1 MKEYKPVFD
10 HQTTIFTS
18 RFLFFIVLSFF
29 LISLLNYQ
37 SDMTVLTLIVIG
49 IILFT
54 MLWSR
59 FSVSKLKIEFKV
71 DKHRVFPDEE
81 IKIDVR
87 AENNK
92 LLPVCLK
99 ISLEFAQSFF
109 VSKSPASSNSFLLW
123 FQRSSFTWKLTSL
136 KRGCFN
142 IGHPQIAVS
151 DLFGFFPKQ
160 QTRNDS
166 ADLIVFPKI
175 SGIRP
180 FSLPEQKFFSIPGA
194 RSPVLDPVYIIGT
207 RDYQSS
213 TPARLIHWKPSA
225 RLCKLQEKVCEP
237 SIQGKVLL
245 VVDVNLFFEN
255 RAEEDFERML
265 EATASMAVYFER
277 KGNAVGFMTNAKIA
291 GAKSGFIPL
300 SRNRNNLPM
309 ILETIARMEMKSA
322 CSLADIFHH
331 HISVLWGINCIFCS
345 YSIDESIL
353 KMKAFY
359 TAKRIPVKYFVSSTD
374 ALKEDM
380 AFALDSVHPIDSIC
394 L

>member
-1 MKEYKPVFD
+1 MKEYKPVSD
-10 HQTTIFTS
+10 PLTSMFTS
-18 RFLFFIVLSFF
+18 RFLFYVTLSFF
-29 LISLLNYQ
+29 FISLLNYQ
-37 SDMTVLTLIVIG
+37 SEMTVLTLIVLG
-49 IILFT
+49 ILFFT
-54 MLWSR
+54 MIWSR
-59 FSVSKLKIEFKV
+59 FSVSNMKVEFKV

-81 IKIDVR
+81 IRIDVR

-92 LLPVCLK
+92 LLPVWLK
-99 ISLEFAQSFF
+99 VTLKFTQSFF
-109 VSKSPASSNSFLLW
+109 VSKSPTSDNCFLLW

-136 KRGCFN
+136 KRGCFK

-160 QTRNDS
+160 QIRNDTT
-166 ADLIVFPKI
+166 DVIVFPKI
-175 SGIRP
+175 SGVRP

-194 RSPVLDPVYIIGT
+194 QSPVLDPVYIIGT

-213 TPARLIHWKPSA
+213 TPVRLIQWKASA

-255 RAEEDFERML
+255 QAEKEFERML
-265 EATASMAVYFER
+265 EATASMAVYFESN
-277 KGNAVGFMTNAKIA
+277 GNAVGFMTNAKIA
-291 GAKSGFIPL
+291 GGKPGFVPL
-300 SRNRNNLPM
+300 SRNRNSLPM
-309 ILETIARMEMKSA
+309 ILETIARMEMEPE
-322 CSLADIFHH
+322 CSLIDTFHN

-374 ALKEDM
+374 ALNEDM
-380 AFALDSVHPIDSIC
+380 VVELDSVHKIDSVC